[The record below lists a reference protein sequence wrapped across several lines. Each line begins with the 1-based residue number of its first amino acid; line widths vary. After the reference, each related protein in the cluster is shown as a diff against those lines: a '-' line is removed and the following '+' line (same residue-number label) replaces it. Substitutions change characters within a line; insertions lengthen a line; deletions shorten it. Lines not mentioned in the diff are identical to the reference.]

1 VHIVEIVL
9 KMTFLQI
16 FQDKHEME
24 ECDLYILSI
33 IHVLTEMSSD
43 YLQIIEI
50 NKAINLHFQTF

>member
-1 VHIVEIVL
+1 MHIVEIVL